1 MENRDKLYL
10 TVMITI
16 LFAFVG
22 GLLLP
27 SPIQATGGG
36 EVIELVIPI
45 IDDATKAVQA
55 GDNEKA
61 LALLDEIKTELQDT
75 FFAEEEN

>member
-1 MENRDKLYL
+1 MLEKISLILLATIYL
-10 TVMITI
+10 SLGYSIFQVVQT
-16 LFAFVG
+16 A
-22 GLLLP
+22 
-27 SPIQATGGG
+27 QATGGG
-36 EVIELVIPI
+36 EVIELVIPM

-61 LALLDEIKTELQDT
+61 LALLEEIKTELKDT